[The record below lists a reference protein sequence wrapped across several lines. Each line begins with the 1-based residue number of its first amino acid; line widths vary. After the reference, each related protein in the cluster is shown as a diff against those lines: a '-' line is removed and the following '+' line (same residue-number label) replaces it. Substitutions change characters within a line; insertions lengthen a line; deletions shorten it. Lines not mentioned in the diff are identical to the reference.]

1 MPQAVPLKGVRVLV
15 VEDNFFVAE
24 HIRTILQASGC
35 TVVGPVGRLAD
46 GLRLAAEEALD
57 GALLDI
63 NLHGDRSFPI
73 ADALRERGIPFV
85 FLTGYDSSE
94 VLPERLLE
102 IRRLGKPISES
113 DLIATAECT
122 FVH

>member
-1 MPQAVPLKGVRVLV
+1 MPQTASLKGVRVLV

-24 HIRTILQASGC
+24 HIRTILEASGC
-35 TVVGPVGRLAD
+35 TVVGPVGRLED

-94 VLPERLLE
+94 VLPTRLLE
-102 IRRLGKPISES
+102 VQRLGKPVSAFE
-113 DLIATAECT
+113 LIATAEST

>member
-1 MPQAVPLKGVRVLV
+1 MPQPAPLKGVRVLV

-24 HIRTILQASGC
+24 HIRAILEASGC
-35 TVVGPVGRLAD
+35 AVIGPVGHLRD

-73 ADALRERGIPFV
+73 ADALHQRGIPFV

-94 VLPERLLE
+94 ILPERL
-102 IRRLGKPISES
+102 RQVQRLGKPISDS
-113 DLIATAECT
+113 DLIALAERA
-122 FVH
+122 FVP